1 VPGVADRRL
10 AAITRLIESRVR
22 QPDQYR
28 AWQPRNNVGLH
39 LNDPTKTVAAAR
51 SVQAP
56 ELPFDRR
63 DKPAEALRGQIGGEG
78 LELPAGS
85 SPRWERMAYDEPW

>member
-1 VPGVADRRL
+1 M
-10 AAITRLIESRVR
+10 
-22 QPDQYR
+22 
-28 AWQPRNNVGLH
+28 H
-39 LNDPTKTVAAAR
+39 

-63 DKPAEALRGQIGGEG
+63 DEPAEALRGQIRGEG

-85 SPRWERMAYDEPW
+85 SPCWERMT

>member
-1 VPGVADRRL
+1 MEVAMQVALIGEAGVGGD
-10 AAITRLIESRVR
+10 
-22 QPDQYR
+22 
-28 AWQPRNNVGLH
+28 VGIH
-39 LNDPTKTVAAAR
+39 

-63 DKPAEALRGQIGGEG
+63 DESSESLRGQIRGEG